1 MEKVIAL
8 LQQLV
13 ADNQSFLLSDVKKL
27 NCGNLVNKLIKD
39 NHSSFSLAGMINPT
53 FQNQGTAS
61 VTIDGR
67 VLAPGETY
75 SVYAP
80 ILLQNAIPIV
90 FENDSTKTR
99 ALYLGYVA
107 II

>member
-1 MEKVIAL
+1 MAL
-8 LQQLV
+8 LH
-13 ADNQSFLLSDVKKL
+13 
-27 NCGNLVNKLIKD
+27 CGNLVNKLIKD
-39 NHSSFSLAGMINPT
+39 NHSSFSLEGMVNPT
-53 FQNQGTAS
+53 FQNQGEAS

-75 SVYAP
+75 SVFAP
-80 ILLQNAIPIV
+80 VVLQNAIAIA
-90 FENDSTKTR
+90 FESDSTKTR

>member
-1 MEKVIAL
+1 MDLSGIATLLEKLIEVTTSKRL
-8 LQQLV
+8 MH
-13 ADNQSFLLSDVKKL
+13 
-27 NCGNLVNKLIKD
+27 CGNLVNKLIKD
-39 NHSSFSLAGMINPT
+39 NHSTYSLEGMVNPT
-53 FQNQGTAS
+53 FQNQGESS

-67 VLAPGETY
+67 VLGPGETY

-80 ILLQNAIPIV
+80 IVLSNSISIA
-90 FENDSTKTR
+90 FENDNTKTR